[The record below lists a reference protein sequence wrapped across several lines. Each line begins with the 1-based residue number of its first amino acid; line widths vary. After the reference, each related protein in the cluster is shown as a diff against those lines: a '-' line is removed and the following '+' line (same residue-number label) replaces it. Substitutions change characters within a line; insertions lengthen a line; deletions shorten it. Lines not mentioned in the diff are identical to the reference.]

1 MRILWIVFIVPLRSP
16 MELKVNSVWQKI
28 PVRMILN
35 WNAGEEEERAMGN
48 AEEVATD

>member
-1 MRILWIVFIVPLRSP
+1 LLILGIILPKPLRSP
-16 MELKVNSVWQKI
+16 MQLKINSVWQKI

-35 WNAGEEEERAMGN
+35 WNAGEEEERAMGS